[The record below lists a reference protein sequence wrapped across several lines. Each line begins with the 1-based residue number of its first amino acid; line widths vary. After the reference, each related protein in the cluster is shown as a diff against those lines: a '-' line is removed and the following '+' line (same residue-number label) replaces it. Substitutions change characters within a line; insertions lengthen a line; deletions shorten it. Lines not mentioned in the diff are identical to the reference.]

1 MLHLPKSTVSR
12 LTSTLTRLGYM
23 VQIEDSGKYRLGTAT
38 LSLGSAML
46 ARMDVRQLARPM
58 MQELA
63 DFSRAMCRSARAT
76 GSR

>member
-1 MLHLPKSTVSR
+1 MLPLRRQGARQPGDCAALQLPKSTVSR

-46 ARMDVRQLARPM
+46 AHHRGLGVTCSFG
-58 MQELA
+58 E
-63 DFSRAMCRSARAT
+63 
-76 GSR
+76 